1 MNIVINIVDMAIR
14 NIVKYPNKM
23 LQEVSVEVKYIDKK
37 IKKLVDDMFETM
49 YKNNGIGLAAVQV
62 GVLKRV
68 IVIDIENEGKFVLIN
83 PKIVSFSENK
93 TIMQEGCL
101 SVPDGQY
108 SVERPER
115 VVVEYT
121 DLDGKVNKIET
132 GGLLSK
138 CFQHE
143 IDHLN
148 GHTIVDRGVK
158 EAK

>member
-49 YKNNGIGLAAVQV
+49 YKNNGIGLAAVQI

-68 IVIDIENEGKFVLIN
+68 VVIDIENEGKFVLIN

-115 VVVEYT
+115 VAVEYT

-138 CFQHE
+138 CLQHE

-148 GHTIVDRGVK
+148 GHTIVDRGTK
-158 EAK
+158 ETN

>member
-1 MNIVINIVDMAIR
+1 MAIR

-68 IVIDIENEGKFVLIN
+68 VVIDIENEGKFVLIN

>member
-1 MNIVINIVDMAIR
+1 MSIR

-23 LQEVSVEVKYIDKK
+23 LHEVSVEVKYIDKK

-49 YKNNGIGLAAVQV
+49 YKNNGIGLAAVQI

-68 IVIDIENEGKFVLIN
+68 VVIDIENEGKFVLIN

>member
-1 MNIVINIVDMAIR
+1 MAIR
-14 NIVKYPNKM
+14 NIVKYPNKV
-23 LQEVSVEVKYIDKK
+23 LRETSVEVKYIDKK

-49 YKNNGIGLAAVQV
+49 YKNNGIGLAAVQI

-68 IVIDIENEGKFVLIN
+68 VVIDIENEGKFVLIN

>member
-1 MNIVINIVDMAIR
+1 
-14 NIVKYPNKM
+14 
-23 LQEVSVEVKYIDKK
+23 
-37 IKKLVDDMFETM
+37 MFETM
-49 YKNNGIGLAAVQV
+49 YKNNGIGLAAVQI

-68 IVIDIENEGKFVLIN
+68 VVIDIENEGKFVLIN

>member
-14 NIVKYPNKM
+14 NIVKYPNKV
-23 LQEVSVEVKYIDKK
+23 LRETSVEVKYIDKK

-49 YKNNGIGLAAVQV
+49 YKNNGIGLAAVQI

-68 IVIDIENEGKFVLIN
+68 VVIDIENEGKFVLIN

>member
-1 MNIVINIVDMAIR
+1 MAIR

-49 YKNNGIGLAAVQV
+49 YKNNGIGLAAVQI

-68 IVIDIENEGKFVLIN
+68 VVIDIENEGKFVLIN

>member
-23 LQEVSVEVKYIDKK
+23 LHEVSVEVKYIDKK

-49 YKNNGIGLAAVQV
+49 YQNNGIGLAAVQV

-68 IVIDIENEGKFVLIN
+68 VVIDIENEGKFVLIN

-115 VVVEYT
+115 VAVEYT

>member
-1 MNIVINIVDMAIR
+1 MSIR

-23 LQEVSVEVKYIDKK
+23 LHEVSVEVKYIDKK

-49 YKNNGIGLAAVQV
+49 YQNNGIGLAAVQV

-68 IVIDIENEGKFVLIN
+68 IVIDIENEGKFALIN
-83 PKIVSFSENK
+83 PKIIGFSENK
-93 TIMQEGCL
+93 TIMKEGCL

-108 SVERPER
+108 SVERPEK
-115 VVVEYT
+115 VIVAYT
-121 DLDGKVNKIET
+121 DLDGTENKIEA

-138 CFQHE
+138 CLQHE

-148 GHTIVDRGVK
+148 GYTIVDRGIK
-158 EAK
+158 DDKN

>member
-1 MNIVINIVDMAIR
+1 MAIR